1 MAMNSL
7 QQKISRLVAEQ
18 SASWE
23 TARVNHAALR
33 NIQYK
38 TLHFDGFQIKIQFN
52 PARIRS
58 TTAPLDPGTR
68 PCFLCAANR
77 PPEQQAVQW
86 RNYKILVNP
95 FPIFDPHLTV
105 AADDHFSQFLT
116 GKLRDLVDLA
126 AELPDFVILFNGA
139 RAGASAP
146 DHFHFQ
152 AVTKGVLP
160 AETELPKWANRQ
172 TLYNNGPAVW
182 AADGYLRPAI
192 VVEGTRADEAAQA
205 AERVLTW
212 LKESMHAADEAQVNV
227 LAWSELEKFTVVIFP
242 RTAHRPREY
251 DAPEGERFLFS
262 PGAVEMAG
270 SVVTVRPED
279 FERADVALLAKLFS
293 QVVPDLMLWKS
304 IKYKISQCLT
314 TNLK

>member
-1 MAMNSL
+1 MVMDSL
-7 QQKISRLVAEQ
+7 QQRISRLVTEQ
-18 SASWE
+18 LASWK
-23 TARVNHAALR
+23 TAQVNYAALQ

-38 TLHFDGFQIKIQFN
+38 TLYFDGFQIKIQFN

-77 PPEQQAVQW
+77 PPEQQAVRW
-86 RNYKILVNP
+86 RNYEILVNP
-95 FPIFDPHLTV
+95 YPIFDPHLTV

-116 GKLRDLVDLA
+116 GKLQDMVDLA

-152 AVTKGVLP
+152 TVAKGVLP

-172 TLYNNGPAVW
+172 TLYNNGPSVW
-182 AADGYLRPAI
+182 AADDYLRPAI
-192 VVEGTRADEAAQA
+192 VVEGTRADETAQA
-205 AERVLTW
+205 AERVLDC
-212 LKESMHAADEAQVNV
+212 LKETMHTADEAQVNV
-227 LAWSELEKFTVVIFP
+227 LTWSELEKFTVVIFP

-251 DAPEGERFLFS
+251 DAPQGERFLFS
-262 PGAVEMAG
+262 PGVVEMAG

-279 FERADVALLAKLFS
+279 FERADVPLLTKLFL
-293 QVVPDLMLWKS
+293 QVVPDATIWES
-304 IKYKISQCLT
+304 IKYKIHQCLT
-314 TNLK
+314 ANLK